1 MYIRK
6 GKAPKYFG
14 LKFPEKP
21 SVLSFNKLEERCVA
35 TRIPFMFLYD
45 ATEGGQC
52 KLRGSVANV
61 PMDIQP
67 VIKQLPHV
75 PNDTITM
82 PLKFK
87 RKRHYKTNEQKK
99 VIDAA
104 EYFVKQPLYIQDGI
118 KLDKNYDE
126 QNFVHID
133 SDEESH
139 SNNSIDSE
147 SESDFS
153 EVECEL
159 RWTDMLKN
167 CGEPFSNSY
176 MINILS

>member
-75 PNDTITM
+75 PNDTIT
-82 PLKFK
+82 
-87 RKRHYKTNEQKK
+87 
-99 VIDAA
+99 
-104 EYFVKQPLYIQDGI
+104 I
-118 KLDKNYDE
+118 K
-126 QNFVHID
+126 
-133 SDEESH
+133 
-139 SNNSIDSE
+139 
-147 SESDFS
+147 
-153 EVECEL
+153 
-159 RWTDMLKN
+159 
-167 CGEPFSNSY
+167 
-176 MINILS
+176 

>member
-1 MYIRK
+1 MSEMLKDAGVKLHMNYNGQA
-6 GKAPKYFG
+6 GKDVPQAF
-14 LKFPEKP
+14 E
-21 SVLSFNKLEERCVA
+21 VFNEPVELQHEE
-35 TRIPFMFLYD
+35 
-45 ATEGGQC
+45 
-52 KLRGSVANV
+52 
-61 PMDIQP
+61 
-67 VIKQLPHV
+67 H
-75 PNDTITM
+75 DTITI

-167 CGEPFSNSY
+167 CGEPFSNS
-176 MINILS
+176 

>member
-21 SVLSFNKLEERCVA
+21 SVLSFNRLEERYVA

-75 PNDTITM
+75 PNDTITI

-159 RWTDMLKN
+159 SKSGQQDTMVDDK
-167 CGEPFSNSY
+167 
-176 MINILS
+176 